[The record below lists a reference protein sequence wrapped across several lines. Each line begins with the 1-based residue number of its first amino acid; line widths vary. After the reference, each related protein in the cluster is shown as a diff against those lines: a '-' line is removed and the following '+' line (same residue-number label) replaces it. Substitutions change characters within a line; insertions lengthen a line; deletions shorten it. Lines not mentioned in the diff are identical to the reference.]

1 MINGKRVIAL
11 IPARGGSKSIPR
23 KNLQLLGNT
32 PLVAWAIQAAK
43 EAMEIDR
50 VIVSTDN
57 EEIAQCAEK
66 FGAEVYRRPVDL
78 SGDHSLVV
86 DTVRHLTK
94 VLDSEAETAE
104 IFVLLEPTSPVR
116 QKGLISDCLNQ
127 LVSTNSDSVATF
139 QELSIRPQRIWR
151 ISSGIAEPF
160 IEGSIPWKPRQ
171 ELEVGYEL
179 NGAVYAFFPRR
190 LPEGNLGLLFGRT
203 SAIVSQERVIDI
215 DTETDLRLV
224 NDIYNKHK

>member
-32 PLVAWAIQAAK
+32 PLVAWAIQAARDAK
-43 EAMEIDR
+43 EIDR

-57 EEIAQCAEK
+57 DEIAQCAEK
-66 FGAEVYRRPVDL
+66 FGAEVYRRPEDL

-104 IFVLLEPTSPVR
+104 VFVLLEPTSPIR
-116 QKGLISDCLNQ
+116 EKGLISDCLNQ
-127 LVSTNSDSVATF
+127 LIATNSDSVATF

-160 IEGSIPWKPRQ
+160 IEGSVPWKPRQ
-171 ELEVGYEL
+171 E
-179 NGAVYAFFPRR
+179 FR
-190 LPEGNLGLLFGRT
+190 
-203 SAIVSQERVIDI
+203 
-215 DTETDLRLV
+215 
-224 NDIYNKHK
+224 